1 MINYIYQH
9 AHVHFQGCVMSQNVT
24 VDKKNLE
31 EILLTCQQIDKE
43 VSPIL
48 GMTSLTVEKI
58 NSLKNMEFSV
68 PLLGKQSAWKAVTT
82 TFPGIGMVEGH
93 LGSLNNQLS
102 EWKNAAASVS
112 EHLPRVIS
120 TIEQTGGAITNTQL
134 QEEID
139 ISLSAFGTLKK
150 KTDQIHTILTPICMA
165 LDGAE
170 SGVKKATKIPF
181 LGQRIDPVAQS
192 LEKMHTQVEALK
204 EKTADFSQ
212 NIGEQSQKLSSA

>member
-1 MINYIYQH
+1 
-9 AHVHFQGCVMSQNVT
+9 MSQNVT

-48 GMTSLTVEKI
+48 GMTSVTVEKI

-68 PLLGKQSAWKAVTT
+68 PLLGKQSAWKAVTM
-82 TFPGIGMVEGH
+82 TFPGIGTVEGQ

-120 TIEQTGGAITNTQL
+120 TIEQTGGAIKTNTQL
-134 QEEID
+134 QEEIN
-139 ISLSAFGTLKK
+139 ISLLAFGTLKK
-150 KTDQIHTILTPICMA
+150 KTDQIHTILTPISMA

-170 SGVKKATKIPF
+170 SGIKKATKIPF
-181 LGQRIDPVAQS
+181 LSQRIEPVAQS
-192 LEKMHTQVEALK
+192 LEKMHTQVESLK
-204 EKTADFSQ
+204 EKTAAFSQ